1 MGIYSPREQQTYIQ
15 PPSIIRWNTEE
26 SEHPKPLALSD
37 LHASLL
43 PSLSRRREYS
53 RSRSS
58 PLPHS
63 PALSHPQVC
72 SLPLISL
79 SSLPEWLWQLPSAL
93 PAGARNVKKLWKI
106 LQENAEMKILNNQ
119 ERKEI
124 KEIKE
129 AARGEVQP
137 LLGEESS
144 GPFPIPAH
152 PTPHL
157 LPDFEPR
164 LGKHHLMGTRGDEE
178 GGKTSLAVPRQ
189 PPQPQLS
196 TFPRPEEQSR
206 VLSGACPHLAAEPG
220 KANPV
225 PTHEKN
231 APRLPSGHGVVSD
244 PSGQT
249 FAPKKPSHVP
259 LDPSTPAPAGT
270 SPFSAEPSPHLPRP
284 QERASPRDRVPRQP
298 STPGR
303 GRGAGNGEGAPGR
316 ARWGDSGRAMGIR
329 EGRGGGPRETR
340 RGREGREGTRGGGSG
355 RTREEQGGKQGEG
368 PDRGG
373 GDPAGA
379 KGDGEGRGGP
389 ERSAGASGTGKK
401 S

>member
-1 MGIYSPREQQTYIQ
+1 
-15 PPSIIRWNTEE
+15 
-26 SEHPKPLALSD
+26 
-37 LHASLL
+37 
-43 PSLSRRREYS
+43 
-53 RSRSS
+53 
-58 PLPHS
+58 
-63 PALSHPQVC
+63 
-72 SLPLISL
+72 
-79 SSLPEWLWQLPSAL
+79 
-93 PAGARNVKKLWKI
+93 
-106 LQENAEMKILNNQ
+106 MKILNNQ

-164 LGKHHLMGTRGDEE
+164 LSKHHLMGTRGDEE

-196 TFPRPEEQSR
+196 TFPRPEEKSR
-206 VLSGACPHLAAEPG
+206 VLPGACPHLAAEPG

-298 STPGR
+298 STPGKGER
-303 GRGAGNGEGAPGR
+303 GWEWRGGPRKSEVGGLRKGNGNPGR
-316 ARWGDSGRAMGIR
+316 ARWGSKGNEEGPGRARRDPGRGLR
-329 EGRGGGPRETR
+329 EGLRENPGRARGEAGRGSRQRRGGPGRSERGWRGPRGPREK
-340 RGREGREGTRGGGSG
+340 RGGF
-355 RTREEQGGKQGEG
+355 R
-368 PDRGG
+368 DR
-373 GDPAGA
+373 
-379 KGDGEGRGGP
+379 
-389 ERSAGASGTGKK
+389 
-401 S
+401 